1 MENQN
6 PPVNRVIVLD
16 VPLDPPIDAG
26 RMQVRRIT
34 MAPGVAAGAH
44 VHNGPVF
51 GNIVEGSVVYQIE
64 GQPETLLRGGDTFY
78 EPADTVIARFDA
90 TEEGVVF
97 YGYFPVRADQEP
109 TLTPVEPRA

>member
-1 MENQN
+1 MDNQ
-6 PPVNRVIVLD
+6 PQLVSRAIVLD
-16 VPLDPPIDAG
+16 VPLNPSLDVG

-64 GQPETLLRGGDTFY
+64 GQPETLLRAGDTFY
-78 EPADTVIARFDA
+78 EPADTVISRFDA
-90 TEEGVVF
+90 TGEGVVF
-97 YGYFPVRADQEP
+97 YGCFPVRADQEP
-109 TLTPVEPRA
+109 TLTPVERQP

>member
-1 MENQN
+1 MDNPNQ
-6 PPVNRVIVLD
+6 PVSRAIVLD
-16 VPLDPPIDAG
+16 VPLDPSLDTG

-34 MAPGVAAGAH
+34 MAPGVVAGAH

-64 GQPETLLRGGDTFY
+64 GQPETLLRVGDTFY
-78 EPADTVIARFDA
+78 EPADTVISRFDA

-97 YGYFPVRADQEP
+97 YGYFPVSADQEP

>member
-1 MENQN
+1 MEDQQ
-6 PPVNRVIVLD
+6 PPVTRAVVLD
-16 VPLDPPIDAG
+16 MQLEPSLDAG

-34 MAPGVAAGAH
+34 MAPGAAAGAH
-44 VHNGPVF
+44 LHNGPVF

-64 GQPETLLRGGDTFY
+64 GEPETVLRVGDVFY

-97 YGYFPVRADQEP
+97 YGYFPMPPGQEP
-109 TLTPVEPRA
+109 TLTPVTPRT